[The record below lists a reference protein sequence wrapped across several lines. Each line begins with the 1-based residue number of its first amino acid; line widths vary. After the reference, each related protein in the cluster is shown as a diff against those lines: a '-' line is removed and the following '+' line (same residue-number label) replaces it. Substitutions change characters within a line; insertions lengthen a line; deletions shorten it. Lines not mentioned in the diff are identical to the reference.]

1 MHNTHV
7 RDVNLTPRP
16 ASKYRFAVH
25 ALGLAGS
32 GAAMLNT

>member
-1 MHNTHV
+1 V
-7 RDVNLTPRP
+7 RDINLTPRP

-32 GAAMLNT
+32 GAMLNT